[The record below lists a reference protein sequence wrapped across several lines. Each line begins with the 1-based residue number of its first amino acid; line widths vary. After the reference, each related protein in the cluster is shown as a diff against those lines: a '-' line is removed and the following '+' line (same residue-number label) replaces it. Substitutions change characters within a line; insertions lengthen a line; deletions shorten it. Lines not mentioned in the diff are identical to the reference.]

1 MYTMDYYSAVK
12 GVNCAICRN
21 VDGPREYHTELSK
34 SEREK
39 QMKIVC
45 WKGKGK
51 GQGVL
56 VRRANPPIHHE
67 LNRKYNRK

>member
-1 MYTMDYYSAVK
+1 MYTVERYSAIK
-12 GVNCAICRN
+12 GTKLETWMDPHRAC
-21 VDGPREYHTELSK
+21 HTELSK

-45 WKGKGK
+45 WKGKGN